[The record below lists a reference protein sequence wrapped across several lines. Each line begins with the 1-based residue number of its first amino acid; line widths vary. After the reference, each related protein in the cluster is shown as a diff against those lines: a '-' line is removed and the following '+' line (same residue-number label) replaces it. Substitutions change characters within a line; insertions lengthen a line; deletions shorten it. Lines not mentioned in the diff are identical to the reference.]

1 MIRTSLTPTITMTID
16 IQIISIGVINIIS
29 NYTFSRLNHVY
40 RLSTVNSL
48 LWARQGTETT
58 IISHALLSL
67 DELPWDVPA
76 LGDSHHYTVD
86 CFSYVSLSPG
96 RPVHHINLI
105 FISIVFLISLGGSQ
119 IELKHFDFY
128 QGLQEQNYFHFF
140 WGICVYIS
148 LVCYNIISGM
158 REVHWG
164 QNSVHTRPVSAQ

>member
-1 MIRTSLTPTITMTID
+1 M
-16 IQIISIGVINIIS
+16 
-29 NYTFSRLNHVY
+29 
-40 RLSTVNSL
+40 STVNSL

-96 RPVHHINLI
+96 TPVHHINLI

-140 WGICVYIS
+140 WCICVYKFSVLQYNFRDERSALRSEFSSHKTCIS
-148 LVCYNIISGM
+148 TVIFLSTSFLHYLNFFTVFFFFFYLWVG
-158 REVHWG
+158 E
-164 QNSVHTRPVSAQ
+164 